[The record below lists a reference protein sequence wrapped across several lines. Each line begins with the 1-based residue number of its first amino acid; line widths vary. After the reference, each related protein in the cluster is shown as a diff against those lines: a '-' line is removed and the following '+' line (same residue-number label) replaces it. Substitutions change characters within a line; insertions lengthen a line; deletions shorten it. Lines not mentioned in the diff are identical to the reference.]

1 MNDSMNDSVNGPV
14 TNSVTI
20 HTDGA
25 CSGNPGPGGFAAVI
39 ERHHRGDTL
48 TVTGGDPSTTNNR
61 MELSAVIEAVRAVNS
76 VQECRDIPLTI
87 RSDSQYV
94 INAFN
99 ENWIGG
105 WMKNNWRTAKKKPVL
120 NRELWEDLL
129 AELSGHPC
137 TFVWVRGHSGDPMN
151 ELCDRLAVEQ
161 AAFAPSTDAYWVSA
175 GNPRTAAQKAHDA
188 MAGPDPAP
196 ETQAAPNT
204 GEPDEPYTH
213 GGQALAAARKAVRL
227 LEQDRPEEAHEA
239 LKAAMI
245 ASTASIASMAPRQPA
260 PAAA

>member
-1 MNDSMNDSVNGPV
+1 MNRSVN
-14 TNSVTI
+14 NYMTI

-25 CSGNPGPGGFAAVI
+25 CTGNPGPGGFAAVI
-39 ERHHRGDTL
+39 ERHHKGDTL

-61 MELSAVIEAVRAVNS
+61 MELSAVIEAVRAINS
-76 VQECRDIPLTI
+76 VQEHRDIPLTI

-137 TFVWVRGHSGDPMN
+137 TFLWVRGHSGDPMN
-151 ELCDRLAVEQ
+151 ELCDQLAVEQ
-161 AAFAPSTDAYWVSA
+161 AAFAASTDAYWASA

-188 MAGPDPAP
+188 MAWPDPAP
-196 ETQAAPNT
+196 ETQAAQT
-204 GEPDEPYTH
+204 AGEPYTH
-213 GGQALAAARKAVRL
+213 GDQTLAAARKAVRL

-239 LKAAMI
+239 LKAAI
-245 ASTASIASMAPRQPA
+245 IASIASMTPRQPA
-260 PAAA
+260 PATA